1 LSFITIEDIIK
12 KWTLKLTEM
21 LKNLYRFVG
30 FIIFIG
36 ILGNYLVPNLMFNIL
51 VIIVII
57 ICGLFSYL
65 MTQKVQL
72 LMKEWHEEFT
82 NPTEKLLQTIQMV
95 SMQKLDLLP
104 EEQLNSFTSES
115 HLKLLEVA
123 RGILEHQRFIDQVVD
138 NMFEMM
144 FLLNQ
149 DGIIMKAN
157 KSACETTHF
166 SQSDLIGQHIR
177 KLFPHAESLVDYYL
191 ELEIQFTTQGFVRDV
206 EVFVQ
211 TSEGELLPF
220 SINGV
225 KIESTTGVLLG
236 YTMIAKNQAETVRL
250 FNQVNKSNYELGR
263 ANEELAK
270 RYDQIKKEIEE
281 KEGQRR
287 TLEMELATSQL
298 VQKTFL
304 PQVAPEHPN
313 VDCAGTAIPAA
324 FCGGDWWNTLTL
336 KDKFFVFIADVTGHG
351 TASAMV
357 TAAVSGYFVSVK
369 SKLFAGENLDV
380 DDILSGFD
388 TVLSSMGHSDVSYNM
403 TCFSCVFDFEKKV
416 IRFANAGHNF
426 PLLIRE
432 DKKVETL
439 IASGNRLG
447 NIGATRIDN
456 KVFEKKE
463 IPMAGGEFIFFYTDG
478 LIENKNDKDEEYG
491 KRRLRKF
498 IEKNYTKAS
507 SEFISLLLQDSLEF
521 YGAGKA
527 LEDDITVVVTK
538 IKQP

>member
-1 LSFITIEDIIK
+1 LSAVTIEDIIK
-12 KWTLKLTEM
+12 KWTVIIKKLIS
-21 LKNLYRFVG
+21 NLYG
-30 FIIFIG
+30 FIAFITLIGVIGNIFIANIFLNIIFI
-36 ILGNYLVPNLMFNIL
+36 IMIAT
-51 VIIVII
+51 
-57 ICGLFSYL
+57 CGFFTYYFTKKIRSF
-65 MTQKVQL
+65 TE
-72 LMKEWHEEFT
+72 EWQEEFI
-82 NPTEKLLQTIQMV
+82 NPTQKLLQTIHMV

-157 KSACETTHF
+157 KSACETTQF
-166 SQSDLIGQHIR
+166 SQADLIGQHIR

-263 ANEELAK
+263 ANDELAK

-304 PQVAPEHPN
+304 PQIAPEHQM
-313 VDCAGTAIPAA
+313 VDCFGTAIPAA
-324 FCGGDWWNTLTL
+324 FCGGDWWNTISL
-336 KDKFFVFIADVTGHG
+336 KDKFYVFIADVTGHG

-357 TAAVSGYFVSVK
+357 TAAISGYFVSIK
-369 SKLFAGENLDV
+369 SKLLLGEELDV
-380 DDILSGFD
+380 DQILEGFD
-388 TVLSSMGHSDVSYNM
+388 IVLTSMGNSEVSYNM
-403 TCFSCVFDFEKKV
+403 TCFSSVFDFEKKV
-416 IRFANAGHNF
+416 LRYANAGHNF
-426 PLLIRE
+426 PLIVKQ
-432 DKKVETL
+432 DKKVEAL
-439 IASGNRLG
+439 IATGNRLG
-447 NIGATRIDN
+447 NSGPAKVEK

-463 IPMAGGEFIFFYTDG
+463 VPIQGGEFIFFYTDG
-478 LIENKNDKDEEYG
+478 LIENKNDKEEEYG

-507 SEFISLLLQDSLEF
+507 SEFVSLLLQDSLEF
-521 YGAGKA
+521 YGSSKP
-527 LEDDITVVVTK
+527 LEDDVTVVVTR
-538 IKQP
+538 IK

>member
-1 LSFITIEDIIK
+1 MITIEDIIK
-12 KWTLKLTEM
+12 KWTKKLTDM
-21 LKNLYRFVG
+21 MNSLYGFVG

-36 ILGNYLVPNLMFNIL
+36 IIGNIL
-51 VIIVII
+51 ISNIIINIFIVIVI
-57 ICGLFSYL
+57 LISGFFTFYIS
-65 MTQKVQL
+65 QKNQL
-72 LMKEWHEEFT
+72 LIKDWHEEFT
-82 NPTEKLLQTIQMV
+82 NPTQKLLQTIQMV

-104 EEQLNSFTSES
+104 EEQLDSFTSES

-166 SQSDLIGQHIR
+166 SQTDLIGQHIR

-191 ELEIQFTTQGFVRDV
+191 ELEIQFTTQGFARDV

-263 ANEELAK
+263 ANDELAK

-304 PQVAPEHPN
+304 PQIAPEHPN
-313 VDCAGTAIPAA
+313 IDCAGTAIPAA
-324 FCGGDWWNTLTL
+324 FCGGDWWNTVTL

-357 TAAVSGYFVSVK
+357 TAAISGYFVSVK

-426 PLLIRE
+426 PLIVRE

-463 IPMAGGEFIFFYTDG
+463 IPLLGGEFIFFYTDG

-521 YGAGKA
+521 YGAGKP
-527 LEDDITVVVTK
+527 LEDDITVVVTR

>member
-1 LSFITIEDIIK
+1 MSAITIEDIIE
-12 KWTLKLTEM
+12 KWT
-21 LKNLYRFVG
+21 KNLTSLLNNLYGFVSL
-30 FIIFIG
+30 IIVIG
-36 ILGNYLVPNLMFNIL
+36 IIANILIPNIVFNIL
-51 VIIVII
+51 II
-57 ICGLFSYL
+57 IIIIISGFFTFF
-65 MTQKVQL
+65 MAQKTQAL
-72 LMKEWHEEFT
+72 IREWHEEFS
-82 NPTEKLLQTIQMV
+82 NPTQKLLQTIQMV
-95 SMQKLDLLP
+95 SLQKLDLLP

-304 PQVAPEHPN
+304 PQIAPEHDKI
-313 VDCAGTAIPAA
+313 DCAGTAIPAA
-324 FCGGDWWNTLTL
+324 FCGGDWWNTITL
-336 KDKFFVFIADVTGHG
+336 KDKFYVFIADVTGHG

-357 TAAVSGYFVSVK
+357 TAAISGYFVSVK

-426 PLLIRE
+426 PLIVRE

-463 IPMAGGEFIFFYTDG
+463 IPLLGGEFILFYTDG

-521 YGAGKA
+521 YGAGKP
-527 LEDDITVVVTK
+527 LEDDITVVVTR